1 MQEYTIVNGE
11 LYHAGVKGMKWGHRK
26 APEISTPPTASSN
39 GQQSSAQKIA
49 NGKATATKVL
59 AIIGGVTVAAAAT
72 AGAVYAGKAIA
83 KSIKNRVAARN
94 EKAHLEKLKAMVD
107 RLNRTSPSYAN
118 SGKGLGH
125 LREKATGGARR
136 FLEEKYRPRPKSQ
149 W

>member
-1 MQEYTIVNGE
+1 MHNGE
-11 LYHAGVKGMKWGHRK
+11 LYHYGVKGMKWGHRK
-26 APEISTPPTASSN
+26 APEISTSPTASSN

-94 EKAHLEKLKAMVD
+94 EKAHLEKLKAMVAQM
-107 RLNRTSPSYAN
+107 NRPPSYAN

-136 FLEEKYRPRPKSQ
+136 FLEAKYRPRPKPE